1 MFEYIHFHKEF
12 CSGCFLSSRYEKSK
26 SDSYE
31 AQNYKNNNFKHTNYL
46 WKKNYCTVLFWG
58 VIFFIILWNK
68 EMTITNRQYGSNK
81 HECIL
86 VVKQR
91 QFGLNFLFFTLI
103 IISNLFSQSYVC
115 TGLSVWLRSFVTI
128 LYSLLFQIIVCHTMS
143 LFFLKR
149 MVGSINIKH
158 TIWITNNTHISS
170 STSYNLKARKI
181 RLTWFVLN
189 LYSATLPFFKLWCI
203 LFISNTFTI

>member
-1 MFEYIHFHKEF
+1 MCLNIFIFIKSFVQVVFFLHGTRSQSRTVMKHKITRTTI
-12 CSGCFLSSRYEKSK
+12 SNTQIISEK
-26 SDSYE
+26 
-31 AQNYKNNNFKHTNYL
+31 
-46 WKKNYCTVLFWG
+46 KKYCTVLFWG

-115 TGLSVWLRSFVTI
+115 TGLSVWLCSFVTI
-128 LYSLLFQIIVCHTMS
+128 LYSLLFQIIVCHTM
-143 LFFLKR
+143 
-149 MVGSINIKH
+149 
-158 TIWITNNTHISS
+158 
-170 STSYNLKARKI
+170 
-181 RLTWFVLN
+181 
-189 LYSATLPFFKLWCI
+189 
-203 LFISNTFTI
+203 

>member
-1 MFEYIHFHKEF
+1 MFRLFFFFTVREVKVGQLWSTKLQEQQFQTHK
-12 CSGCFLSSRYEKSK
+12 LS
-26 SDSYE
+26 
-31 AQNYKNNNFKHTNYL
+31 L
-46 WKKNYCTVLFWG
+46 KKNYCTVLFWG

-115 TGLSVWLRSFVTI
+115 TGLSVWLCSFVTI